1 MTNTRICATP
11 RALSFLR
18 TTPSKGWNALAQ
30 GCRKLPRESELP
42 LVIPPAN
49 LPRLVPLE
57 CSVPPFSPLL
67 LLFFFL
73 KQGRTVHA
81 GRESLF
87 RRVLERKRTE
97 GAYRSLAED
106 TSDLRRYSKQPL
118 SSSTKH
124 VLCMVIDS
132 FFENRWCTLR
142 SSSRFYSDR
151 SGRRVS
157 LKRHRRSRLKADTG
171 RWRTD
176 CIALESRI

>member
-1 MTNTRICATP
+1 MQHS
-11 RALSFLR
+11 SF
-18 TTPSKGWNALAQ
+18 
-30 GCRKLPRESELP
+30 
-42 LVIPPAN
+42 
-49 LPRLVPLE
+49 
-57 CSVPPFSPLL
+57 FSPLAPF
-67 LLFFFL
+67 LFSKA
-73 KQGRTVHA
+73 KQNRP
-81 GRESLF
+81 
-87 RRVLERKRTE
+87 RRSRVFVPPRFGTLSFRKRTE

-118 SSSTKH
+118 SFSTKH

-151 SGRRVS
+151 SGRRASV
-157 LKRHRRSRLKADTG
+157 KRHRRSRLNANTG